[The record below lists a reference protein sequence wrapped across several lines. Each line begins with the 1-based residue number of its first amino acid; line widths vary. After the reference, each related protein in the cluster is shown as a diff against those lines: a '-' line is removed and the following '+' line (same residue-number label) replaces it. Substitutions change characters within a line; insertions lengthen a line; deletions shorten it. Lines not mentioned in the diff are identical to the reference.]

1 MIEKYRLPAF
11 FGDVA
16 CQHHGTLPIRYFY
29 NRAQKLTDGHLDIK
43 KFCYHGPTPQTK
55 IAAIVMICDAAEAIS
70 RTLKDRSRAA
80 VDEQVKKVIEERL
93 ELAQFNE
100 CPITLAELYAIR
112 KTIVENVGVVYHS
125 RVEYPKFAFSQQ
137 TIKEVEEH
145 TETVE
150 EEEEK

>member
-1 MIEKYRLPAF
+1 M
-11 FGDVA
+11 
-16 CQHHGTLPIRYFY
+16 
-29 NRAQKLTDGHLDIK
+29 
-43 KFCYHGPTPQTK
+43 
-55 IAAIVMICDAAEAIS
+55 
-70 RTLKDRSRAA
+70 
-80 VDEQVKKVIEERL
+80 KKVIEERL